1 MKFDEQDVER
11 AAPRVW
17 AEDYYFCHGAYPDE
31 ADPPV
36 RWEDVPEAIR
46 VHARALS
53 RVALGAMEREPT
65 RNPHTG
71 LTVEEA
77 WLEIADDMR
86 DVLIERQHELDDQAN
101 TSRQL
106 PYATLSGVWVSWD
119 SYYVPDYGCYE
130 AETVEAELNEASEAI
145 RNAVAAAKGGE

>member
-11 AAPRVW
+11 VA
-17 AEDYYFCHGAYPDE
+17 
-31 ADPPV
+31 
-36 RWEDVPEAIR
+36 EAIFNETVTYPAWDDLCDTWDSSYGPGKDHYR
-46 VHARALS
+46 SIARA
-53 RVALGAMEREPT
+53 AMEAMEREPT

-145 RNAVAAAKGGE
+145 RNAVAAAKGGMR